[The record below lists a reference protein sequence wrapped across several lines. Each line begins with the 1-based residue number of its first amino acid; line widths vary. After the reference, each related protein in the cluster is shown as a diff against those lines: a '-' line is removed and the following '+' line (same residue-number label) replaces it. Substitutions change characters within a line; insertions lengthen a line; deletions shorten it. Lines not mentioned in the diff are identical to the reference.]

1 MLQAKAV
8 SKIIKKIT
16 AIADLKT
23 YTTDTAIDG
32 SDLCKE
38 LWLYM
43 NYLILKSCT
52 LYPIIIPDFTASEDK
67 RLYYELIKKPTNLWA
82 PCFYDIQHTFQHCTP
97 LHSPWQS
104 GAIPRHVY
112 KYKSEPSSG
121 RSLRSEPAL
130 RRKSIELKAVEFVL
144 LRVLPL
150 SKKKRHYFS
159 VSIRSRGRSLPKINS
174 VPTSQKIH
182 IYRSHQFTW
191 SLLDKMQAK

>member
-1 MLQAKAV
+1 MCYFR
-8 SKIIKKIT
+8 
-16 AIADLKT
+16 T
-23 YTTDTAIDG
+23 YLFFLI
-32 SDLCKE
+32 
-38 LWLYM
+38 
-43 NYLILKSCT
+43 YLLFAYLLT
-52 LYPIIIPDFTASEDK
+52 LRRRCS
-67 RLYYELIKKPTNLWA
+67 ELIKKQRNLWA
-82 PCFYDIQHTFQHCTP
+82 PCFYDIQHTSHHCTP

-121 RSLRSEPAL
+121 RSLRSEPAV
-130 RRKSIELKAVEFVL
+130 RRKSIELKAVDFVL

-150 SKKKRHYFS
+150 IKKRHYFS

-174 VPTSQKIH
+174 VPTSQKTH